1 MIWGRVTEAL
11 DPVVELGLKQGDAI
25 TAIPAV
31 IDTGFSGMVCLAER
45 YLEQIALTFRFI
57 ERYELANGDVV
68 AQDVFEGHIVF
79 DGQEQEVELIVT
91 TSHDTLIGAAL
102 LKNYTLTID
111 YPGQQVRL
119 TRNRRRTRRIA

>member
-1 MIWGRVTEAL
+1 MIRGRVTEAL
-11 DPVVELGLKQGDAI
+11 DPVIELGLKQGDTI
-25 TAIPAV
+25 TVIPAV
-31 IDTGFSGMVCLAER
+31 IDTGFSGMVCLGER

-68 AQDVFEGHIVF
+68 AQDVFGGRVVF
-79 DGQEQEVELIVT
+79 DGQEQGVELIVI

-102 LKNYTLTID
+102 LQNYTLTIN

-119 TRNRRRTRRIA
+119 TRNRRRTQRPA